1 MLHLYTRHSR
11 YTRCH
16 NTDDDIYHNQCWMY
30 IVQSSSRLPPPQTNG
45 ECLWPF
51 NKRSGVALSRYIVH
65 TLPWSTCNIVSIQGW
80 ILSPQPLLSSVT
92 PEVQLWQEPRHA
104 EPEPPGGA
112 GRGHGRGRGDQRRSR
127 WRPGPASP
135 SPPAPA
141 TARHQQEQVRPQ
153 DAAGPVT
160 RKCFTFHS
168 KTFDAKTKN
177 IFCHS
182 ISPENLNFYPFVCH
196 FLLTYNKNL
205 QICLKVATFLGLF
218 VRQAGFPLYR
228 VWMRQ
233 NLFIFPPFS
242 NILTIKC
249 FYLYQKFILTV
260 KQKLLSH
267 KTTSTSTFN
276 YRTFLLPQHK
286 TSHWIP

>member
-1 MLHLYTRHSR
+1 MQG
-11 YTRCH
+11 
-16 NTDDDIYHNQCWMY
+16 DIFSMY
-30 IVQSSSRLPPPQTNG
+30 WPYVHKQGTCVHIEHCFALALPAIQVAKQTQ
-45 ECLWPF
+45 
-51 NKRSGVALSRYIVH
+51 GV
-65 TLPWSTCNIVSIQGW
+65 
-80 ILSPQPLLSSVT
+80 ILSPYRGEYCLHTGVNIVATLPAQFSDTRGQSVAGAA
-92 PEVQLWQEPRHA
+92 PCRARAPR
-104 EPEPPGGA
+104 
-112 GRGHGRGRGDQRRSR
+112 RGRARSRPRSR
-127 WRPGPASP
+127 WP
-135 SPPAPA
+135 
-141 TARHQQEQVRPQ
+141 TEVTMEARTSLAL
-153 DAAGPVT
+153 AAGPRYSEASAGT
-160 RKCFTFHS
+160 SQTPRCCRSGHTQMFYLPF
-168 KTFDAKTKN
+168 KN
-177 IFCHS
+177 IWCQDHKYFLPFDS
-182 ISPENLNFYPFVCH
+182 ISRENLNFYPFVCH
-196 FLLTYNKNL
+196 FLLTYKNL

-286 TSHWIP
+286 TSHWIPLDNV

>member
-1 MLHLYTRHSR
+1 MIYTTINAECTLYSPALGSRHRKLMVNACGLSTRDLEWHCPDILSIH
-11 YTRCH
+11 CH
-16 NTDDDIYHNQCWMY
+16 GQH
-30 IVQSSSRLPPPQTNG
+30 
-45 ECLWPF
+45 
-51 NKRSGVALSRYIVH
+51 A
-65 TLPWSTCNIVSIQGW
+65 
-80 ILSPQPLLSSVT
+80 ILSPYRGEYCLHTGVNIVATPPAQFSDIRGPSV
-92 PEVQLWQEPRHA
+92 A
-104 EPEPPGGA
+104 GA
-112 GRGHGRGRGDQRRSR
+112 APCRARASRRGRARPRPRSR
-127 WRPGPASP
+127 WPTEVTMEARTSL
-135 SPPAPA
+135 AP
-141 TARHQQEQVRPQ
+141 
-153 DAAGPVT
+153 AAGPRYSEASAGT
-160 RKCFTFHS
+160 SQTPRCCRSGHTQMFHLHLPFHS
-168 KTFDAKTKN
+168 KIFDADAKN

-196 FLLTYNKNL
+196 FLLTYKNL

-286 TSHWIP
+286 TSHWIPLDNV